1 MTKGCIFCKI
11 AKGKM
16 PCYKVYEDK
25 KIIAFLDVNPMV
37 KGHTLVIPKKHYENL
52 FDCKDKILE
61 KMIKATQKIAT
72 HYKEKLDCTGVNIM
86 NASGKSAEQS
96 VFHIHFHIIP
106 RIDDDGYKVWPNT
119 GYVKEDLEKLAKVL
133 KIEDDEKK

>member
-1 MTKGCIFCKI
+1 
-11 AKGKM
+11 
-16 PCYKVYEDK
+16 
-25 KIIAFLDVNPMV
+25 
-37 KGHTLVIPKKHYENL
+37 
-52 FDCKDKILE
+52 
-61 KMIKATQKIAT
+61 
-72 HYKEKLDCTGVNIM
+72 M